1 MFLQKELYGK
11 RSNLEEKKEKGSNMN
26 IQNNPIYRSEIKE
39 ASALPINWSLL
50 SGKTV
55 LFTGATGMIAS
66 VMIDILMYR
75 NQNLADNEQGVH
87 VIAVSR
93 NEEKAKKRFV
103 VYWDSKYFT
112 YLSHDITMPLPE
124 LGTIHYIL
132 HAASNTHPR
141 AYATDPIGTI
151 TANVQGTYQLL
162 EYASIHNCE
171 RFFFFSS
178 VEIYG
183 ENKNDVDKFDESY
196 LGYIDCNT
204 TRAGYP
210 ESKRLGESLCN
221 AYAVQKGQEFI
232 IGRFSRV
239 YGPTMAVDDSK
250 AIAQFIRKA
259 VAGEDI
265 VLKSEGNQLYSYTY
279 VVDAATAALYVLLH
293 GENGS
298 AINIAD
304 RDSDIALKDLAGYLA
319 KEAGMKVIFELPD
332 QVEKAGYST
341 ATKALLDSTK
351 IEQLGWKAKTG
362 IADGLAK
369 TVQILRT
376 QTD

>member
-1 MFLQKELYGK
+1 
-11 RSNLEEKKEKGSNMN
+11 MN
-26 IQNNPIYRSEIKE
+26 IVTNSIYQSDIYD
-39 ASALPINWSLL
+39 ASALPIDWSLF
-50 SGKTV
+50 SGRTV

-75 NQNLADNEQGVH
+75 NQSLADGEQGVSI
-87 VIAVSR
+87 IAVSR
-93 NEEKAKKRFV
+93 NEEKAKKRFGA
-103 VYWDSKYFT
+103 YWGSEYFT
-112 YLSHDITMPLPE
+112 YLSHDMINPLPE

-141 AYATDPIGTI
+141 AYSTDPIGTI

-162 EYASIHNCE
+162 EYAAIHKCE

-210 ESKRLGESLCN
+210 ESKRLGEALCN
-221 AYAVQKGQEFI
+221 AYAVQKGQKFI

-239 YGPTMAVDDSK
+239 YGPTMAQDDSK

-259 VAGEDI
+259 VSGEDI

-279 VVDAATAALYVLLH
+279 VVDAATAAFYLLMY

-298 AINIAD
+298 AVNVAD
-304 RDSDIALKDLAGYLA
+304 RESDIALKDLAGCLA
-319 KEAGMKVIFELPD
+319 KEAGTKVVYELPD
-332 QVEKAGYST
+332 QVERAGYST
-341 ATKALLDSTK
+341 ATKALLDSSK
-351 IEQLGWKAKTG
+351 IEQLGWKAQTS
-362 IADGLAK
+362 IASGLAK
-369 TVQILRT
+369 TVKILRT
-376 QTD
+376 QSENQRKRNRMD

>member
-1 MFLQKELYGK
+1 MA
-11 RSNLEEKKEKGSNMN
+11 EEESNMN
-26 IQNNPIYRSEIKE
+26 IQNNPIYQLDIQS

-50 SGKTV
+50 LGKTV

-87 VIAVSR
+87 IIAVSR
-93 NEEKAKKRFV
+93 NEEKAKKRFD
-103 VYWDSKYFT
+103 VYWDSVYFT

-124 LGTIHYIL
+124 LGNIHFIL

-151 TANVQGTYQLL
+151 TANVQGTFQLL
-162 EYASIHNCE
+162 EYASVHNCE

-210 ESKRLGESLCN
+210 ESKRLGEALCN
-221 AYAVQKGQEFI
+221 AYAAQKGQGFV

-239 YGPTMAVDDSK
+239 YGSTMSVDDSK

-259 VAGEDI
+259 AAGEDI

-279 VVDAATAALYVLLH
+279 VVDAATASFYLLMY

-298 AINIAD
+298 AVNIAD
-304 RDSDIALKDLAGYLA
+304 RNSDIALKDLARHLA
-319 KEAGMKVIFELPD
+319 KEAGTKVVFELPD

-341 ATKALLDSTK
+341 ATKALLDSSK
-351 IEQLGWKAKTG
+351 IEQLGWKAQTS

-376 QTD
+376 HTQ

>member
-1 MFLQKELYGK
+1 
-11 RSNLEEKKEKGSNMN
+11 MN
-26 IQNNPIYRSEIKE
+26 FITNPIYQSDIKN
-39 ASALPINWSLL
+39 ASALSINWSLL
-50 SGKTV
+50 SGKTI

-75 NQNLADNEQGVH
+75 NQNLAEHEQGVH
-87 VIAVSR
+87 IIAVSR
-93 NEEKAKKRFV
+93 KEEKARQRFGT
-103 VYWDSKYFT
+103 YWNSEYFT
-112 YLSHDITMPLPE
+112 YLSQDITKPLPE
-124 LGTIHYIL
+124 LGEIHYIL

-183 ENKNDVDKFDESY
+183 ENRNDVDKFDEHY

-210 ESKRLGESLCN
+210 ESKRLGEALCN
-221 AYAVQKGQEFI
+221 AYAAQKGQDFV

-239 YGPTMAVDDSK
+239 YGPTMAEDDSK

-259 VAGEDI
+259 TAGEDI

-279 VVDAATAALYVLLH
+279 VVDAATAALYVLLY
-293 GENGS
+293 GEKSS

-304 RDSDIALKDLAGYLA
+304 CKSDIMLKDLAGILA
-319 KEAGMKVIFELPD
+319 KEAGTKVVFELPD
-332 QVEKAGYST
+332 QIEQAGYST
-341 ATKALLDSTK
+341 ATKALLDTAR
-351 IEQLGWKAKTG
+351 IEQLGWKAQTP
-362 IADGLAK
+362 IAVGLEK
-369 TVQILRT
+369 TVNILRE
-376 QTD
+376 QK

>member
-1 MFLQKELYGK
+1 M
-11 RSNLEEKKEKGSNMN
+11 EKLLS
-26 IQNNPIYRSEIKE
+26 NPIYQSDIKLASE
-39 ASALPINWSLL
+39 LPINWNQL
-50 SGKTV
+50 SGKTI

-75 NQNLADNEQGVH
+75 NHNLVENEDGAH
-87 VIAVSR
+87 IIAVSR
-93 NEEKAKKRFV
+93 NEEKARERFDG
-103 VYWDSKYFT
+103 YWDSKYFT
-112 YLSHDITMPLPE
+112 YVSHDITKPLPE

-151 TANVQGTYQLL
+151 TANVEGTYQLL

-171 RFFFFSS
+171 CFFFFSS

-183 ENKNDVDKFDESY
+183 ENRNDVDKFDESY

-210 ESKRLGESLCN
+210 ESKRLGEALCN
-221 AYAVQKGQEFI
+221 AYAAQKGQDFV

-239 YGPTMAVDDSK
+239 YGPTMAAEDSK

-259 VAGEDI
+259 AAGEDI

-279 VVDAATAALYVLLH
+279 VVDAATAAFYLLLY
-293 GENGS
+293 GEKSS
-298 AINIAD
+298 AVNIAD
-304 RDSDIALKDLAGYLA
+304 SNSDIKLKDLAALLA
-319 KEAGMKVIFELPD
+319 KEAGTKVIFELPD
-332 QVEKAGYST
+332 KVEQAGYST
-341 ATKALLDSTK
+341 ATKAILDSSR
-351 IEQLGWKAKTG
+351 IEQLGWKAQTP
-362 IADGLAK
+362 INIGLSK
-369 TVQILRT
+369 TVRILRERSHHVPHT
-376 QTD
+376 FP